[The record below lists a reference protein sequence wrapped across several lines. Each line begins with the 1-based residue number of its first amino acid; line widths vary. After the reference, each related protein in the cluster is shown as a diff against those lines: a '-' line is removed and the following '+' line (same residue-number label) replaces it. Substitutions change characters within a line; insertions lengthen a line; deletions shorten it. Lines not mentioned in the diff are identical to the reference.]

1 MQISDLVHQYNN
13 NMATGGEISTKSQGV
28 EQLVSTVQK
37 LTAGQV
43 FEGTVNSIK
52 GNTVILGLSSG
63 QNITAT
69 LAKDILLEQ
78 GQSVFFQVKS
88 NDGQTIQ
95 IKPIQ
100 NNAMNNPTLLNAL
113 DSIVQGNTHID
124 HNGKD
129 RRKDTCEVY
138 RVISENVRDVA
149 VCTTT
154 EGFNKAGVILK

>member
-1 MQISDLVHQYNN
+1 MQISNLVNQYNN
-13 NMATGGEISTKSQGV
+13 NLASGGEVSTKSQGV

-78 GQSVFFQVKS
+78 GQSVFFQVK
-88 NDGQTIQ
+88 QYFFFPFVT
-95 IKPIQ
+95 
-100 NNAMNNPTLLNAL
+100 AFFT
-113 DSIVQGNTHID
+113 
-124 HNGKD
+124 
-129 RRKDTCEVY
+129 
-138 RVISENVRDVA
+138 VIRA
-149 VCTTT
+149 ATTT
-154 EGFNKAGVILK
+154 DIRSVGTNFQSLDI